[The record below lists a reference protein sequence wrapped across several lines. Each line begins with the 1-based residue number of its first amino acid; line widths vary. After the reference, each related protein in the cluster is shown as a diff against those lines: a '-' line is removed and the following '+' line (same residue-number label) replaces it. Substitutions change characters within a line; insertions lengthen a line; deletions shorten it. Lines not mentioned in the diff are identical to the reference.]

1 MVNKDL
7 KHDVETRK
15 DVTTSSWNGKFQDD
29 KISIESTER
38 FMIYEREWRKSE
50 FLFQQQ
56 WVHNYRYI
64 HKKVQTKI

>member
-15 DVTTSSWNGKFQDD
+15 DVTTSSWNWKFQDD